1 MSGFPWQE
9 AMRFGFG
16 TLRLGSREFW
26 GLTPRE
32 LAAALEGPGGRN
44 RRQPPARATLD
55 RLMAAFPDEE
65 TPIART

>member
-1 MSGFPWQE
+1 MTAFPWAE

-16 TLRLGSREFW
+16 VLRLVRARFW

-32 LAAALEGPGGRN
+32 LAAAFEGASGSTR
-44 RRQPPARATLD
+44 PAAPDRAKLD

-65 TPIART
+65 TGR

>member
-1 MSGFPWQE
+1 MTPFPWGD

-16 TLRLGSREFW
+16 VLRLGPREFW

-32 LAAALEGPGGRN
+32 LASAVEGAGGRARPN
-44 RRQPPARATLD
+44 PPLRSAID

-65 TPIART
+65 HKLG